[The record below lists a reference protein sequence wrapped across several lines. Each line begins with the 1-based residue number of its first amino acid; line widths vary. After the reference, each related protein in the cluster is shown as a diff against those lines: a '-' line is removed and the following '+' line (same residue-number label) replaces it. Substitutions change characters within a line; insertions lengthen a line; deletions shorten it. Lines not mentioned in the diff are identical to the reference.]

1 MHPCASMHPSLHGAP
16 SAQGELV
23 VTLDGLPISL
33 PANRRSL
40 TAIRSWLETEAME
53 HQRVLCTFC
62 VDGQSVQLPST
73 AANFTRVDAESV
85 SLDEIP
91 LQLLKTAQQQIAAA
105 REHTQ
110 SAVAVV
116 LINDGAQAQEFWWK
130 LAQELREPLLTLALM
145 PDHSQ
150 CHADGA
156 ASPAQLRKWQLQ
168 QLAAIIRD
176 VDTACDAHD
185 TFTLSNTL
193 ENRALPWLEKLHA
206 LVSLWQDTVSAGWRL
221 AHAA

>member
-1 MHPCASMHPSLHGAP
+1 MQACATMHPSLHGAP

-23 VTLDGLPISL
+23 VLLDGLPIHI

-40 TAIRSWLETEAME
+40 TAIRAWLETTAME
-53 HQRVLCTFC
+53 QQRVLCAFF
-62 VDGQSVQLPST
+62 VDGQPIQLPSALT
-73 AANFTRVDAESV
+73 DFSRVTAESV
-85 SLDEIP
+85 ALDEMP
-91 LQLLKTAQQQIAAA
+91 LQLLKTARQQITLA
-105 REHTQ
+105 REHIQ

-130 LAQELREPLLTLALM
+130 LTQELREPLLTLALM
-145 PDHSQ
+145 PDSQ
-150 CHADGA
+150 VYTNGA

-168 QLAAIIRD
+168 QLAAIIRE
-176 VDTACDAHD
+176 VDTACDTHD
-185 TFTLSNTL
+185 TFALSTAL

-206 LVSLWQDTVSAGWRL
+206 LVVLWQDTLNAGWRL